1 MKHWPLGLAMTV
13 CAARLAMADAGVLVP
28 AGHQQPDAAIFSL
41 DEMTIEIRV
50 DNGDARVNIR
60 QIFGSHT
67 AHITEGLYS
76 FALPAG
82 GMVSDFAVWDE
93 LTRIPGVI
101 LERRRA
107 EEIYESLKNQ
117 AIDPGLLQQGERDAD
132 EARRSNLFTAKIV
145 PIPPFGTKRIEMEYH
160 ERIRVEN
167 LRSALAIPLRP
178 DVYQAL
184 TAGVL
189 HVSFDL
195 ESTAALRDFRVASK
209 AYAHNIAER
218 DAHRVRASFEGR
230 NVPLSE
236 DLSFEWELD
245 PAAAG
250 VLSVLTYRDPS
261 RSAIGYFEASTLLSA
276 RQSDEAPR
284 LVVALFDSS
293 LSMQWEKLER
303 SYRGLEGL
311 LHALRPADR
320 FDLVLFNSEV
330 TPFAPAPVAAATDQV
345 EKALAFVK
353 QSNLRGGTDLESAL
367 TKGLDLAAHG
377 EGAPYLVLISD
388 GGATV
393 GTIQNAR
400 LAAKYSDAWK
410 RLPAERR
417 PRTYVFGVGD
427 DANLPLLNLLAA
439 NDGVSEWVR
448 STEPIDFKLAAFLS
462 KLGKRPVDNLNLSAT
477 PKEDF
482 SLVYQLDDRFFP
494 GSMASWVG
502 EYKKPG
508 EAGTF
513 SAGAASAQ
521 VTLPAQ
527 SLDHPQ
533 LPRTWAKAR
542 VDALLAKIDRE
553 GEDRASIDEIIRLS
567 REFKFVTPY
576 TSFLAAPRALL
587 RPRVIRPGDPL
598 IRVKTDPAIES
609 VVALFPFGLT
619 KPLRYLKDEDIWQTR
634 FLAPADLADGTYPVR
649 LILRDRNGG
658 VYRESKT
665 FVIASH
671 PPVIRTHL
679 DKTRYRAGEI
689 IQLRVNAS
697 ASART
702 IVARL
707 YGAAPVDLRWNQQ
720 AGANTGHMSVPKLS
734 PGKYRITVIAEDVAH
749 NIGSEEVPIE
759 ILP

>member
-1 MKHWPLGLAMTV
+1 MKRWWVVLAMTV
-13 CAARLAMADAGVLVP
+13 CAARMADADAGVLVP
-28 AGHQQPDAAIFSL
+28 AGHEQPDARIFSL

-50 DNGDARVNIR
+50 DNGDAHVSIR

-67 AHITEGLYS
+67 PQITEGSYS
-76 FALPAG
+76 FALPARAL
-82 GMVSDFAVWDE
+82 VSDFAVWDE

-107 EEIYESLKNQ
+107 EEIYENLKQQ

-132 EARRSNLFTAKIV
+132 DARRNNVFTAKIV
-145 PIPPFGTKRIEMEYH
+145 PIPAYGTKRIEMEYH
-160 ERIRVEN
+160 ERFPVEN
-167 LRSALAIPLRP
+167 LRSALSIPLRP
-178 DVYQAL
+178 DVYQTV

-189 HVSFDL
+189 RVSFDL
-195 ESTAALRDFRVASK
+195 ESAPALRDFRVASK
-209 AYAHNIAER
+209 AYALTIDER
-218 DAHRVRASFEGR
+218 EAHRVKASFEGR
-230 NVPLSE
+230 SVPLTE

-250 VLSVLTYRDPS
+250 ALSVLTYRDPA
-261 RSAIGYFEASTLLSA
+261 RSATGYFETSTLLVN
-276 RQSDEAPR
+276 RQSAEAPR
-284 LVVALFDSS
+284 LVVALFDTS

-303 SYRGLEGL
+303 SYRALEGL

-320 FDLVLFNSEV
+320 FDLVLFNSDV
-330 TPFAPAPVAAATDQV
+330 TAFAAAPVGATADQV

-353 QSNLRGGTDLESAL
+353 QSNLRGGTDLDSAL
-367 TKGLDLAAHG
+367 AKGLELAAHG

-400 LAAKYSDAWK
+400 LAAKYSAAWK
-410 RLPAERR
+410 RLPADRR
-417 PRTYVFGVGD
+417 PRTNVFGVGD

-439 NDGVSEWVR
+439 NDGLSEWVR
-448 STEPIDFKLAAFLS
+448 SSEPIDFKLAAFLS
-462 KLGKRPVDNLNLSAT
+462 KLGNRPVDNLSLAAT
-477 PKEDF
+477 PKEAF
-482 SLVYQLDDRFFP
+482 SLIYPLEDRFFP
-494 GSMASWVG
+494 GSVASWVG
-502 EYKKPG
+502 EYGKPG
-508 EAGTF
+508 VAATF
-513 SAGAASAQ
+513 SAAGATAQ
-521 VTLPAQ
+521 VALPAQ

-553 GEDRASIDEIIRLS
+553 GEDRASIDEIIRFS

-576 TSFLAAPRALL
+576 TSFLAAPRSLL

-598 IRVKTDPAIES
+598 IRVKTDSAIES

-619 KPLRYLKDEDIWQTR
+619 KSLRYLKEEDVWQTR
-634 FLAPADLADGTYPVR
+634 FLAPADMADGTYPVR
-649 LILRDRNGG
+649 LILRDRDGR

-671 PPVIRTHL
+671 PPMIHTRL
-679 DKTRYRAGEI
+679 DKTRYRAGETI
-689 IQLRVNAS
+689 RLRVSAP

-707 YGAAPVDLRWNQQ
+707 YGAAPVDVRWNQQ
-720 AGANTGHMSVPKLS
+720 AGANTAEVMVPRLS
-734 PGKYRITVIAEDVAH
+734 PGTYQLTVIAEDVAH
-749 NIGSEEVPIE
+749 NIGSEEVAVE
-759 ILP
+759 IVP

>member
-1 MKHWPLGLAMTV
+1 MKRWFAVLAV
-13 CAARLAMADAGVLVP
+13 AGCAARALMADAGVLVP
-28 AGHQQPDAAIFSL
+28 SGLQQPNAAIFSL

-60 QIFGSHT
+60 QIFGSHS
-67 AHITEGLYS
+67 AQITEGVYS
-76 FALPAG
+76 FALPTG

-107 EEIYESLKNQ
+107 EEIYENLKQQ
-117 AIDPGLLQQGERDAD
+117 AIDPGLLEQGERGAD
-132 EARRSNLFTAKIV
+132 EARRSSLFTAKIV

-160 ERIRVEN
+160 QRVPVEN
-167 LRSALAIPLRP
+167 LRSALAVPLRP
-178 DVYQAL
+178 DVYQAV
-184 TAGVL
+184 TAGIL
-189 HVSFDL
+189 RISLDL
-195 ESTAALRDFRVASK
+195 ESAAAFRDFRVGSK
-209 AYAHNIAER
+209 AYALTVGER
-218 DAHRVRASFEGR
+218 SAHRVRASFEGR

-236 DLSFEWELD
+236 DLSLEWDLD
-245 PAAAG
+245 PATAG
-250 VLSVLTYRDPS
+250 ALSVLTYRDPS
-261 RSAIGYFEASTLLSA
+261 HSSTGYFEASTLLA
-276 RQSDEAPR
+276 NRQSDEAPR

-303 SYRGLEGL
+303 SYRALEGL

-320 FDLVLFNSEV
+320 FDLLLFNSEV
-330 TPFAPAPVAAATDQV
+330 TAFAPAPVAATTDQV

-353 QSNLRGGTDLESAL
+353 QSDLRGGTDLEGAL

-377 EGAPYLVLISD
+377 DAAPYVVLISD
-388 GGATV
+388 GGATI

-410 RLPAERR
+410 RLAAERR

-439 NDGVSEWVR
+439 NDGLVEWVR

-462 KLGKRPVDNLNLSAT
+462 KLGKRPVDNLTLSTA

-482 SLVYQLDDRFFP
+482 RLIYPLDDRFFP
-494 GSMASWVG
+494 GSMGAWVG
-502 EYKKPG
+502 EYVKPG
-508 EAGTF
+508 AATFTAGT
-513 SAGAASAQ
+513 ASAQ
-521 VTLPAQ
+521 VTLPTQ
-527 SLDHPQ
+527 GLDHPQ

-576 TSFLAAPRALL
+576 TSFLAAPRSLL

-609 VVALFPFGLT
+609 VVAIFPFGLT
-619 KPLRYLKDEDIWQTR
+619 KPLRYLKEDYVWQTR
-634 FLAPADLADGTYPVR
+634 FLAPADLADGTYLVR

-658 VYRESKT
+658 VYRESKS

-671 PPVIRTHL
+671 PPAIRTHL
-679 DKTRYRAGEI
+679 DKTRYRAGETI
-689 IQLRVNAS
+689 RLRVNAS

-707 YGAAPVDLRWNQQ
+707 YGAAPVDLRWNRQ
-720 AGANTGHMSVPKLS
+720 AGANTGEMSVPKLS
-734 PGKYRITVIAEDVAH
+734 PGKYQLTVIAEDVAH
-749 NIGSEEVPIE
+749 NIGSEEVAIE

>member
-1 MKHWPLGLAMTV
+1 MKRWWVVVMMAV
-13 CAARLAMADAGVLVP
+13 CAARMADADAGVLVP
-28 AGHQQPDAAIFSL
+28 GGRQQPDATIFSL
-41 DEMTIEIRV
+41 DEMSIEIHV
-50 DNGDARVNIR
+50 DDGDARVAIR

-67 AHITEGLYS
+67 PQITEGTYS
-76 FALPAG
+76 FALPSRAL
-82 GMVSDFAVWDE
+82 VSDFAVWDE

-107 EEIYESLKNQ
+107 DELYEDLKMQ
-117 AIDPGLLQQGERDAD
+117 SIDPGLLQQGERDAD
-132 EARRSNLFTAKIV
+132 DARRSSLFTAKIV
-145 PIPPFGTKRIEMEYH
+145 PISPFGTKRIEMEYH
-160 ERIRVEN
+160 ERIPVEN

-178 DVYQAL
+178 DVYNAV

-189 HVSFDL
+189 RVSFDL
-195 ESTAALRDFRVASK
+195 ESAAALRDFKVASK
-209 AYAHNIAER
+209 AYALKIDSQ

-250 VLSVLTYRDPS
+250 TLSVLTYRDPS
-261 RSAIGYFEASTLLSA
+261 RSSTGYFEASTLLANRRSE
-276 RQSDEAPR
+276 EAPR
-284 LVVALFDSS
+284 TVVALFDTS

-303 SYRGLEGL
+303 SYRTLEGL
-311 LHALRPADR
+311 LHALRASDR
-320 FDLVLFNSEV
+320 FDVVLFNSEV
-330 TPFAPAPVAAATDQV
+330 NSFAAAPVAASAEQV

-353 QSNLRGGTDLESAL
+353 QSNLRGGTDLDGAL

-377 EGAPYLVLISD
+377 EGAPYVVLISD

-400 LAAKYSDAWK
+400 LAAKYAAAWK
-410 RLPAERR
+410 RLPADRR

-427 DANLPLLNLLAA
+427 DANLPLLKLLAE
-439 NDGVSEWVR
+439 NDGLFEWVR
-448 STEPIDFKLAAFLS
+448 STEPIDFKLSAFLS
-462 KLGKRPVDNLNLSAT
+462 KLGQRPVDNLSLGVT
-477 PKEDF
+477 PKDGF
-482 SLVYQLDDRFFP
+482 SLIYPLEDRFFP

-502 EYKKPG
+502 EYRKPG
-508 EAGTF
+508 EAATF
-513 SAGAASAQ
+513 SAGGGSAQ

-576 TSFLAAPRALL
+576 TSFLAAPRSLL

-619 KPLRYLKDEDIWQTR
+619 KPLRYLKEEDVWQTR
-634 FLAPADLADGTYPVR
+634 FLAPADMADGTYPVR
-649 LILRDRNGG
+649 LILRDRDGR
-658 VYRESKT
+658 VFRESKT

-671 PPVIRTHL
+671 PPAIRTHL
-679 DKTRYRAGEI
+679 DKARYRAGETI
-689 IQLRVNAS
+689 RLRVSAS

-707 YGAAPVDLRWNQQ
+707 YGAAPADVRWNEQ
-720 AGANTGHMSVPKLS
+720 AGANIGELVVPKLS
-734 PGKYRITVIAEDVAH
+734 PGKYQLSVIAEDVAH
-749 NIGSEEVPIE
+749 NIGSEEVAIE
-759 ILP
+759 IIP

>member
-1 MKHWPLGLAMTV
+1 MKRWWMALAITAW
-13 CAARLAMADAGVLVP
+13 AARMATADAGVLVP
-28 AGHQQPDAAIFSL
+28 AGHTQPDSAIFSL

-50 DNGDARVNIR
+50 DNGDARVAIR

-67 AHITEGLYS
+67 GQITEGSYS
-76 FALPAG
+76 FALPASG
-82 GMVSDFAVWDE
+82 VVSDFAVWDE

-107 EEIYESLKNQ
+107 EEIYENLKQQ
-117 AIDPGLLQQGERDAD
+117 AIDPGLLEQGERDAA
-132 EARRSNLFTAKIV
+132 EARRGNLFTAKIV
-145 PIPPFGTKRIEMEYH
+145 PIPAFGTKRIEIEYH
-160 ERIRVEN
+160 ERVAVEN
-167 LRSALAIPLRP
+167 LQSALAIPLRP

-189 HVSFDL
+189 RVTLDL
-195 ESTAALRDFRVASK
+195 QSAQALRDFRVAGK
-209 AYAHNIAER
+209 AYALHTEER

-230 NVPLSE
+230 NVALSE
-236 DLSFEWELD
+236 DLSVEWELD
-245 PAAAG
+245 PTAAG
-250 VLSVLTYRDPS
+250 ALPVLTYRDPL
-261 RSAIGYFEASTLLSA
+261 RSATGYFEASTLLA
-276 RQSDEAPR
+276 NRQSDEAPR
-284 LVVALFDSS
+284 LVVALFDTS

-303 SYRGLEGL
+303 SYRALEGL

-320 FDLVLFNSEV
+320 FDLLLFNSDV
-330 TPFAPAPVAAATDQV
+330 TAFAPAPVPATADQV

-353 QSNLRGGTDLESAL
+353 QSNLRGGTDVEGAL

-377 EGAPYLVLISD
+377 EGAPYVVLIGD
-388 GGATV
+388 GGATI

-400 LAAKYSDAWK
+400 LAAKYSAAWK
-410 RLPAERR
+410 RLPVERR

-427 DANLPLLNLLAA
+427 DANLPLLNLLAE

-462 KLGKRPVDNLNLSAT
+462 KLGKRAVDHLSLAAT

-482 SLVYQLDDRFFP
+482 SLIYPLEDRFFP
-494 GSMASWVG
+494 GSAASWVG
-502 EYKKPG
+502 QYRKPG
-508 EAGTF
+508 DAATF
-513 SAGAASAQ
+513 AAAGATAQ

-527 SLDHPQ
+527 SFDHPQ

-542 VDALLAKIDRE
+542 VDALLAKIDRD

-619 KPLRYLKDEDIWQTR
+619 KPLRYLKEEDVWQTR
-634 FLAPADLADGTYPVR
+634 FLAPPDMADGAYPVR
-649 LILRDRNGG
+649 LILRDRDGR
-658 VYRESKT
+658 VYRESKS

-671 PPVIRTHL
+671 PPVIRTRL
-679 DKTRYRAGEI
+679 DKARYRAGETI
-689 IQLRVNAS
+689 RLRVSAS

-720 AGANTGHMSVPKLS
+720 AGANTGEMSVPKLS
-734 PGKYRITVIAEDVAH
+734 PGKYQLTVIAEDVAH
-749 NIGSEEVPIE
+749 NIGSEEVAIE
-759 ILP
+759 IIP

>member
-1 MKHWPLGLAMTV
+1 MKRWLVVVAMAG
-13 CAARLAMADAGVLVP
+13 CAAGKLMADAGVLVP
-28 AGHQQPDAAIFSL
+28 TGHQQPNAAIFSL

-50 DNGDARVNIR
+50 DNGDARVSIR

-67 AHITEGLYS
+67 TQITEGVYS
-76 FALPAG
+76 FALPTG
-82 GMVSDFAVWDE
+82 GVVSDFAVWDE

-107 EEIYESLKNQ
+107 EEIYENSKQ
-117 AIDPGLLQQGERDAD
+117 QTIDPGLLEQGERGAD
-132 EARRSNLFTAKIV
+132 EARRSQIFAAKIV

-160 ERIRVEN
+160 QRIAVEN

-178 DVYQAL
+178 DVYQAV
-184 TAGVL
+184 TAGIL
-189 HVSFDL
+189 RISLDL
-195 ESTAALRDFRVASK
+195 ESAAALRDFQVASK
-209 AYAHNIAER
+209 AYALNIGER
-218 DAHRVRASFEGR
+218 GAHRVRANFEGH

-236 DLSFEWELD
+236 DLSLDWDLD

-250 VLSVLTYRDPS
+250 ALSVLTYRDPS
-261 RSAIGYFEASTLLSA
+261 RSSTGYFEASTLLA
-276 RQSDEAPR
+276 NRQADEAAR
-284 LVVALFDSS
+284 LVVALFDTS

-303 SYRGLEGL
+303 SYRALEGL
-311 LHALRPADR
+311 LHSLRPADR
-320 FDLVLFNSEV
+320 FDLLLFNSEV
-330 TPFAPAPVAAATDQV
+330 AAFAPVPAAATTDQV

-353 QSNLRGGTDLESAL
+353 QSSLRGGTDLESAL
-367 TKGLDLAAHG
+367 TKGLDLAARG
-377 EGAPYLVLISD
+377 DAAPYLVVISD

-400 LAAKYSDAWK
+400 LAARYSADWK

-417 PRTYVFGVGD
+417 PRTYVFGIGD
-427 DANLPLLNLLAA
+427 DANLPLLNLLAS
-439 NDGVSEWVR
+439 NDGLFEWVR

-462 KLGKRPVDNLNLSAT
+462 KLGKRPVDNLSLST
-477 PKEDF
+477 MPKEDF
-482 SLVYQLDDRFFP
+482 RLVYPLDDRFFP
-494 GSMASWVG
+494 GSMGAWVG
-502 EYKKPG
+502 EYVKPG
-508 EAGTF
+508 DATF
-513 SAGAASAQ
+513 GAGAAAAK

-542 VDALLAKIDRE
+542 VDALLAKIDRD

-609 VVALFPFGLT
+609 VVAIFPFGLT

-634 FLAPADLADGTYPVR
+634 FLAPADLADGTYRVR

-658 VYRESKT
+658 VYRESKS

-679 DKTRYRAGEI
+679 DKSRYRAGETI
-689 IQLRVNAS
+689 RLRVNAT

-707 YGAAPVDLRWNQQ
+707 YGAAPVELRWNQQ
-720 AGANTGHMSVPKLS
+720 AGANIGEMSVPRLS
-734 PGKYRITVIAEDVAH
+734 PGKYQLTVIAEDVAH
-749 NIGSEEVPIE
+749 NIGSEEVAIE

>member
-1 MKHWPLGLAMTV
+1 MKRWWVVLAV
-13 CAARLAMADAGVLVP
+13 AGCAARALMADAGVLVP
-28 AGHQQPDAAIFSL
+28 TGRQQPDAAIFSL

-60 QIFGSHT
+60 QIFGSHAT
-67 AHITEGLYS
+67 QITEGVYS
-76 FALPAG
+76 FALPTG
-82 GMVSDFAVWDE
+82 GVVSDFAVWDE

-107 EEIYESLKNQ
+107 EEIYENLKQQ
-117 AIDPGLLQQGERDAD
+117 AIDPGLLEQGERDAD

-145 PIPPFGTKRIEMEYH
+145 PIPAFGAKRIEMEYH
-160 ERIRVEN
+160 QRIPVEN

-178 DVYQAL
+178 DVYQAV
-184 TAGVL
+184 TAGIL
-189 HVSFDL
+189 RVSLDL
-195 ESTAALRDFRVASK
+195 ESAAALRDFRVGSK
-209 AYAHNIAER
+209 AYALTIGER
-218 DAHRVRASFEGR
+218 SAHRVRANFEGR

-236 DLSFEWELD
+236 DLSLEWDLD
-245 PAAAG
+245 PAATGA
-250 VLSVLTYRDPS
+250 LSVLTYRDPS
-261 RSAIGYFEASTLLSA
+261 RSSTGYFEASTLLA
-276 RQSDEAPR
+276 NRQSDDAPR
-284 LVVALFDSS
+284 LVVALFDTS

-303 SYRGLEGL
+303 SYRALEGL
-311 LHALRPADR
+311 LHALRPSDR
-320 FDLVLFNSEV
+320 FDLLLFNSEV
-330 TPFAPAPVAAATDQV
+330 AAFAPAPVAASTDRV

-367 TKGLDLAAHG
+367 TKGLDLAGHG
-377 EGAPYLVLISD
+377 DAAPYLVLISD
-388 GGATV
+388 GGATI

-439 NDGVSEWVR
+439 NDGLVEWVR
-448 STEPIDFKLAAFLS
+448 STEPIDFKLGAFLS
-462 KLGKRPVDNLNLSAT
+462 KLGKRPVENLTLST
-477 PKEDF
+477 VPKEDF
-482 SLVYQLDDRFFP
+482 RLVYPLDDRFFP
-494 GSMASWVG
+494 GSMGSWVG
-502 EYKKPG
+502 EYVK
-508 EAGTF
+508 
-513 SAGAASAQ
+513 AGAATFTAGTAGAQ

-609 VVALFPFGLT
+609 VVAIFPFGLT
-619 KPLRYLKDEDIWQTR
+619 KPLRYLKEEDVWQTR

-658 VYRESKT
+658 VYRESKI

-679 DKTRYRAGEI
+679 DKTRYRAGETI
-689 IQLRVNAS
+689 RLRVNAS
-697 ASART
+697 AGART

-707 YGAAPVDLRWNQQ
+707 YGAAPVVLRWNRQ
-720 AGANTGHMSVPKLS
+720 AGANTGEMSVPKLS
-734 PGKYRITVIAEDVAH
+734 PGKYQLTVIAEDVAH
-749 NIGSEEVPIE
+749 NVGSEEVAIE

>member
-1 MKHWPLGLAMTV
+1 MKREALFWAAALCT
-13 CAARLAMADAGVLVP
+13 ARLAMADAGVLVP
-28 AGHQQPDAAIFSL
+28 GGHAQPDAAIFSL

-60 QIFGSHT
+60 QIFGSHS
-67 AHITEGLYS
+67 AGITEGTYS
-76 FALPAG
+76 FALPTGAA
-82 GMVSDFAVWDE
+82 VSDFAVWDD

-107 EEIYESLKNQ
+107 GEIYESLKQQ

-132 EARRSNLFTAKIV
+132 EARRSSLFTAKIV
-145 PIPPFGTKRIEMEYH
+145 PIPPYGTKRIEMEYH

-178 DVYQAL
+178 DVYRQV

-189 HVSFDL
+189 RVSFDL
-195 ESTAALRDFRVASK
+195 DSAAALRDFRAAGK
-209 AYAHNIAER
+209 AYALNVGRR
-218 DAHRVRASFEGR
+218 DAHRVHATFEGR

-236 DLSFEWELD
+236 DLSLEWELD

-250 VLSVLTYRDPS
+250 TLSVLAYRDPS
-261 RSAIGYFEASTLLSA
+261 RSSTGYFEASTLLA
-276 RQSDEAPR
+276 NRQSDEAPK
-284 LVVALFDSS
+284 LIVALLDTS

-303 SYRGLEGL
+303 SYRALEGV
-311 LHALRPADR
+311 LHALRPVDR
-320 FDLVLFNSEV
+320 FSLLLFNSQATE
-330 TPFAPAPVAAATDQV
+330 FAPAPVAATPDQV

-353 QSNLRGGTDLESAL
+353 QSDLRGGTDLDGAL
-367 TKGLDLAAHG
+367 AKGLAVAARG
-377 EGAPYLVLISD
+377 AGAPYLVLISD
-388 GGATV
+388 GGATA

-400 LAAKYSDAWK
+400 LAAKYSAAWK
-410 RLPAERR
+410 ALPAARR

-427 DANLPLLNLLAA
+427 DANLPLLQMLAS
-439 NDGVSEWVR
+439 NDGLSEWVR
-448 STEPIDFKLAAFLS
+448 STEPIDFKLAAFLG
-462 KLGKRPVDNLNLSAT
+462 KFGKRPVENLDLSAA
-477 PKEDF
+477 PKQDF
-482 SLVYQLDDRFFP
+482 SLVYPLDDRFFP
-494 GSMASWVG
+494 GSVAAWVG
-502 EYKKPG
+502 RYGQP
-508 EAGTF
+508 EAAATF
-513 SAGAASAQ
+513 AAGGATAQ
-521 VTLPAQ
+521 FTLPAE
-527 SLDHPQ
+527 SLDHPH

-542 VDALLAKIDRE
+542 VDALLARIDRD

-598 IRVKTDPAIES
+598 IRVKTDPAIDS

-619 KPLRYLKDEDIWQTR
+619 RTLRYLKDEDIWETR
-634 FLAPADLADGTYPVR
+634 FVAPADLADGSYSVR
-649 LILRDRNGG
+649 LILRDRDGR
-658 VYRESKT
+658 VYREAKT

-671 PPVIRTHL
+671 PPVIRARL
-679 DKTRYRAGEI
+679 DKSRYRAGEVI
-689 IQLRVNAS
+689 ELRVNAP

-702 IVARL
+702 IVARM
-707 YGAAPVDLRWNQQ
+707 YGAAPVDVRWNSHI
-720 AGANTGHMSVPKLS
+720 GANIAQMSVPKLS

-749 NIGSEEVPIE
+749 KIGSQEVPIE

>member
-1 MKHWPLGLAMTV
+1 MKRWWMALAITV
-13 CAARLAMADAGVLVP
+13 GAARMARADAGVLVP
-28 AGHQQPDAAIFSL
+28 AGHTQPDGAIFSL

-50 DNGDARVNIR
+50 DNGDARVAIR

-67 AHITEGLYS
+67 AQITEGSYS
-76 FALPAG
+76 FALPASG
-82 GMVSDFAVWDE
+82 VVSDFAVWDE

-107 EEIYESLKNQ
+107 EEIYENLKQQ
-117 AIDPGLLQQGERDAD
+117 AIDPGLLEQGERDAS

-145 PIPPFGTKRIEMEYH
+145 PIPAFGTKRIEIEYH
-160 ERIRVEN
+160 ERVAVEN

-178 DVYQAL
+178 DVYQAV

-189 HVSFDL
+189 RVTLDL
-195 ESTAALRDFRVASK
+195 ESAQALRDFRVAGK
-209 AYAHNIAER
+209 AYPLRIEER

-236 DLSFEWELD
+236 DLSVEWELD
-245 PAAAG
+245 PAAVGA
-250 VLSVLTYRDPS
+250 LSVLTYRDPL
-261 RSAIGYFEASTLLSA
+261 RSATGYFEASTLLA
-276 RQSDEAPR
+276 NRQSDEAPR
-284 LVVALFDSS
+284 LVVALFDTS

-303 SYRGLEGL
+303 SYRALEGL

-320 FDLVLFNSEV
+320 FALLLFNSDV
-330 TPFAPAPVAAATDQV
+330 TAFAPAPVPATADQV

-353 QSNLRGGTDLESAL
+353 QSNLRGGTDMEGAL
-367 TKGLDLAAHG
+367 TKGLDLAARG
-377 EGAPYLVLISD
+377 DGAPYVVLIGD
-388 GGATV
+388 GGATI

-400 LAAKYSDAWK
+400 LAAKYSAAWK
-410 RLPAERR
+410 RLPVERR

-427 DANLPLLNLLAA
+427 DTNLPLLNLLAE
-439 NDGVSEWVR
+439 NDGLSEWVR

-462 KLGKRPVDNLNLSAT
+462 KLGKRPVDNLILTAT

-482 SLVYQLDDRFFP
+482 SLVYPLEDRFFP
-494 GSMASWVG
+494 GSVAAWVG
-502 EYKKPG
+502 QYRKPTD
-508 EAGTF
+508 AATF
-513 SAGAASAQ
+513 ATAGATAQ
-521 VTLPAQ
+521 ITLPAQ

-542 VDALLAKIDRE
+542 VDALLSKIDRE

-609 VVALFPFGLT
+609 VVALFPFGLA
-619 KPLRYLKDEDIWQTR
+619 KPLRYLKEEEMWQTR
-634 FLAPADLADGTYPVR
+634 FLAPPDLADGTYPVR
-649 LILRDRNGG
+649 LILRDRDGR
-658 VYRESKT
+658 VYRESKS

-671 PPVIRTHL
+671 PPVIRTRL
-679 DKTRYRAGEI
+679 DKARYRAGETI
-689 IQLRVNAS
+689 RLRVSAS

-720 AGANTGHMSVPKLS
+720 AGANTGEMSVPKLS
-734 PGKYRITVIAEDVAH
+734 PGKYQLTVIAEDVAH
-749 NIGSEEVPIE
+749 NIGSEEVAIE
-759 ILP
+759 IIP

>member
-1 MKHWPLGLAMTV
+1 MKRWWVLVAM
-13 CAARLAMADAGVLVP
+13 ARLAMADAGVLVP
-28 AGHQQPDAAIFSL
+28 AGRQQPDAATFSL
-41 DEMTIEIRV
+41 DDMTIEIRV
-50 DNGDARVNIR
+50 DNGDARVSIR

-67 AHITEGLYS
+67 AQITEGTYS

-101 LERRRA
+101 MERRRA
-107 EEIYESLKNQ
+107 GEIYENLKNQ

-132 EARRSNLFTAKIV
+132 EARRGNLFTAKIV
-145 PIPPFGTKRIEMEYH
+145 PVPPFGTKRIEMEYH
-160 ERIRVEN
+160 QSMRVEN

-189 HVSFDL
+189 HVSLDL
-195 ESTAALRDFRVASK
+195 ESAAALRDFRVASQ
-209 AYAHNIAER
+209 AYALRITER
-218 DAHRVRASFEGR
+218 DAHHVRAAFEGR
-230 NVPLSE
+230 NIPLSE
-236 DLSFEWELD
+236 DLACEWELD
-245 PAAAG
+245 PAGAG
-250 VLSVLTYRDPS
+250 ALSVLTWRDPS
-261 RSAIGYFEASTLLSA
+261 RGATGYFEASTLLPP

-284 LVVALFDSS
+284 LVVALFDTS

-303 SYRGLEGL
+303 SYRVLEGL

-320 FDLVLFNSEV
+320 FGLVLFNSEV
-330 TPFAPAPVAAATDQV
+330 NLFAPAPVAATTDQV
-345 EKALAFVK
+345 EKALSYVK
-353 QSNLRGGTDLESAL
+353 QSNLRGGTDLDGAL

-388 GGATV
+388 GGATA

-400 LAAKYSDAWK
+400 LASKYSDAWK
-410 RLPAERR
+410 RLPADRR

-439 NDGVSEWVR
+439 NDGLSEWVR
-448 STEPIDFKLAAFLS
+448 STEPLDFKLAAFLN
-462 KLGKRPVDNLNLSAT
+462 KLGKRPVDHFSLTVT

-482 SLVYQLDDRFFP
+482 HLIYPLDDRFFP

-502 EYKKPG
+502 EYEKPG
-508 EAGTF
+508 APSTF
-513 SAGAASAQ
+513 SAGTAGAQ
-521 VTLPAQ
+521 VTLPVR

-576 TSFLAAPRALL
+576 TSFLAAPRAIL

-609 VVALFPFGLT
+609 VIAIFPFGLT
-619 KPLRYLKDEDIWQTR
+619 KPLRYLKDEDTWQTR
-634 FLAPADLADGTYPVR
+634 FLAPADLADGTYAVR

-671 PPVIRTHL
+671 PPEIRTHL

-689 IQLRVNAS
+689 IQLRVSAP

-707 YGAAPVDLRWNQQ
+707 YGAAPADIRWNQR
-720 AGANTGHMSVPKLS
+720 AGANTGWLSVPKLS
-734 PGKYRITVIAEDVAH
+734 PGKYEVTVVAEDVAH